1 MLVFASV
8 ILLLLLIVLV
18 IKSPFLPGNIMAV
31 LPIIVALAIGSGLE
45 ATMMSV
51 HEGISDVLVIAALF
65 ITATIFFGVVSD
77 AGMFDPIING
87 LMKTVGKSVF
97 SIVGLA
103 AVITLIAALD
113 GQGIAALLITAPP
126 MLIVFD
132 KLKIRRTL
140 LALVFMTIIPMMN
153 FFPWAGPTAR
163 AAAVIGM
170 DVMVLYKQMI
180 LINVVG
186 VVLSFILLYIASK
199 VEERRGEFISN
210 VTMMLDKH
218 ELSEEEQ
225 ALRRPKLFWPNLI
238 ITIIIITTLFLGI
251 PSYIAFLVGCAI
263 VLPLNYRTPKEQ
275 SKRMQAYSG
284 PIMLAVYTLIGA
296 GALLGV
302 MENLGM
308 FEAIGNGLVSIIPES
323 MNRFVDVIVALLIT
337 PLSYILDA
345 NAMIYGVM
353 PVIAHMGEAYGLSSV
368 AVAIMFVAGHNVG
381 SALCITNPTV
391 YFALGIMKLEFRE
404 TFKANFKY
412 SIILGTVLMLFTL
425 AIVR

>member
-1 MLVFASV
+1 MLLFASV
-8 ILLLLLIVLV
+8 ILILLLIVLV

-65 ITATIFFGVVSD
+65 ITATIFFGIVSD

-97 SIVGLA
+97 SIVALA
-103 AVITLIAALD
+103 AAITLIAALD
-113 GQGIAALLITAPP
+113 GQGVAALLITAPP
-126 MLIVFD
+126 MIIVFD

-140 LALVFMTIIPMMN
+140 LALVFATIIPMMN

-170 DVMVLYKQMI
+170 DVMELYKQMI
-180 LINVVG
+180 LINVIG

-199 VEERRGEFISN
+199 AEERRGEFISN
-210 VTMMLDKH
+210 VTLMLDKH

-238 ITIIIITTLFLGI
+238 ITIIIIASLFLGI
-251 PSYIAFLVGCAI
+251 PSYIAFLIGCAI

-275 SKRMQAYSG
+275 SKRIQAYSG
-284 PIMLAVYTLIGA
+284 PIMIAVYTLIGA

-308 FEAIGNGLVSIIPES
+308 FEEIGNGLVAIIPES
-323 MNRFVDVIVALLIT
+323 MNGFVDVIIALLIT
-337 PLSYILDA
+337 PLSYVLDA

-353 PVIAHMGEAYGLSSV
+353 PVIAHMGEAYGLSSA

-391 YFALGIMKLEFRE
+391 YFALGIMKLEYRE

-412 SIILGTVLMLFTL
+412 SIALGTVLLLLTL